1 MREGSGRFDAA
12 SSRAARDG
20 KTRRVLH
27 EAVRGDGGGS
37 IIVGVSRASPA
48 TECRAAAQLDFWT
61 QRKWEDG
68 VQVDQL
74 RALERVEVRTR
85 NSLYEII
92 ISGGGDVLVRGGRFF
107 PEYTRAV
114 VLGCSLGGAFLKLGG
129 IYRGFSMEI
138 MFDGTR
144 IVTSPVET
152 VVCRPGERSTVH

>member
-1 MREGSGRFDAA
+1 MSQAA
-12 SSRAARDG
+12 P
-20 KTRRVLH
+20 V
-27 EAVRGDGGGS
+27 
-37 IIVGVSRASPA
+37 

-74 RALERVEVRTR
+74 RALDRLEVRTR
-85 NSLYEII
+85 NSIYDII
-92 ISGGGDVLVRGGRFF
+92 IGESGDVLVKGGKFF
-107 PEYTRAV
+107 PEFTRAV

-144 IVTSPVET
+144 IVTSPVEA
-152 VVCRPGERSTVH
+152 VLAAAGDPPTVH

>member
-1 MREGSGRFDAA
+1 VSHAA
-12 SSRAARDG
+12 PSTG
-20 KTRRVLH
+20 CH
-27 EAVRGDGGGS
+27 
-37 IIVGVSRASPA
+37 
-48 TECRAAAQLDFWT
+48 AAAQLDFWT
-61 QRKWEDG
+61 QRKWDDG

-85 NSLYEII
+85 NSIYDII
-92 ISGGGDVLVRGGRFF
+92 IGESGDVLVKGGKFF

-144 IVTSPVET
+144 IVTSPVEA
-152 VVCRPGERSTVH
+152 VIAGVGGPATVH

>member
-1 MREGSGRFDAA
+1 MSQA
-12 SSRAARDG
+12 SL
-20 KTRRVLH
+20 T
-27 EAVRGDGGGS
+27 
-37 IIVGVSRASPA
+37 

-61 QRKWEDG
+61 QRKWDDG

-74 RALERVEVRTR
+74 RALDRLEVRTR
-85 NSLYEII
+85 NSIYDII
-92 ISGGGDVLVRGGRFF
+92 IGESGDVLVKGGKFF

-144 IVTSPVET
+144 IVTSPVE
-152 VVCRPGERSTVH
+152 VVLASAGGPPTVH